1 MLMNERMVKKLI
13 KEDEDFARFSMGRD
27 VGIEQGL
34 EKGIEQG
41 LEKGIEQGLE
51 KGIEKN
57 KREMVIK
64 MYNQNASIDFIS
76 KVSELSV
83 EEINKIIEEN
93 I

>member
-27 VGIEQGL
+27 V
-34 EKGIEQG
+34 
-41 LEKGIEQGLE
+41 GIEQGLE